1 LSFSAEIQRGSK
13 EVIEM
18 IEVIQ
23 AVTEKYD
30 AYAAEIAQP
39 SSMLISLLRC
49 SG

>member
-1 LSFSAEIQRGSK
+1 
-13 EVIEM
+13 M

-39 SSMLISLLRC
+39 IEMQRLR
-49 SG
+49 